1 MGKIGD
7 LWVKLKL
14 KSDEYKKG
22 LESAKQ
28 ETKDFGTWVQANWKK
43 VAAAIAAATAAI
55 RAFASGVKI
64 IADFEKAN
72 SVLAG
77 VLGKTVGEIK
87 ALSNSAE
94 MLGRSTAYTATQV
107 TGLQTELAKLGF
119 GEGQIMSMQKAILDF
134 ATAMGVELADAAAFT
149 GSTLRTF
156 GLRASDTEDALN
168 VLAVASDKSAL
179 GFSKLNTA
187 MPIVG
192 PVAKS
197 IGLDIRDTASLLG
210 VLANSGFDASSAA
223 TALRNIFLYLADSS
237 SKLSKAIGK
246 PVKTL
251 PDLLDGLDKLKE
263 QGLSVGE
270 ALELTDKRAVAAF
283 TTLVEGTASARD
295 LRAALEDVNGAIDEK
310 AQAQI
315 DNIKGSVELLKSAWE
330 GFILGM
336 QNSKG
341 TIKSIL
347 DWLTEALEKASLLFD
362 GVRKQ
367 NYQRMY
373 TAAATNVYKGGGKTE
388 AEAYMQRELK
398 AKEAE
403 LARLQALSKQ
413 TVSPFESTPT
423 AAARNARNKVGG
435 VQEQLEAMKDAFAA
449 VADQI
454 KNDSAVI
461 VQTTTDAGKDA
472 GDALLEALTQSLSRG
487 KVKDDMADFRAQ
499 VAEEAEA
506 IAADDAFQKAAD
518 PLLEFEKT
526 HSEVLDR
533 LNQKQQVFADL
544 VQDSYAQAA
553 RAAYEYAQ
561 QEQES
566 MDLANEAAETAME
579 GLQRL
584 EDMSVDIGDYLGN
597 AFAASVSDSFQTLT
611 DALTGVSDFDAG
623 TLVSALLEPFANM
636 AKQLGEFM
644 MSTGTAILIAKKFA
658 FTNPAAMIA
667 AGAALTVLGA
677 ALSSGIQAISSSLGS
692 GGDASTSSASAGS
705 STSTTDSNVS
715 TEMTIYVKGKLS
727 GKDIVISGDN
737 ARNYYGR

>member
-22 LESAKQ
+22 LENAKK

-43 VAAAIAAATAAI
+43 VTAAIAAATAAI
-55 RAFASGVKI
+55 KVFASGVKI

-237 SKLSKAIGK
+237 SKLSQAIGK

-251 PDLLDGLDKLKE
+251 PDLLDGLDKLKN

-283 TTLVEGTASARD
+283 TTLIEGTASARD
-295 LRAALEDVNGAIDEK
+295 LRAALEEVNGAIDKK

-341 TIKSIL
+341 TIKNIL

-373 TAAATNVYKGGGKTE
+373 TAAATNVYKGGGKAE

-423 AAARNARNKVGG
+423 AAARDARNKVGG

-487 KVKDDMADFRAQ
+487 KVKDDMAEFRAI

-518 PLLEFEKT
+518 PLQEFENT

-533 LNQKQQVFADL
+533 LNHKQQVFADL

-623 TLVSALLEPFANM
+623 TLVSALLEPFAKM
-636 AKQLGEFM
+636 AKQLGEYLM
-644 MSTGTAILIAKKFA
+644 ETGAAIVIVKKLMFK
-658 FTNPAAMIA
+658 NPWAMIA
-667 AGAALTVLGA
+667 AGAALTALGA
-677 ALSSGIQAISSSLGS
+677 AMSSGLQAISNSLGS

-705 STSTTDSNVS
+705 STSSIDSNLS

>member
-14 KSDEYKKG
+14 KSDDYKKG
-22 LESAKQ
+22 LENAKQ
-28 ETKDFGTWVQANWKK
+28 ETKDFGSWVKQNWMK
-43 VAAAIAAATAAI
+43 VTAAIAAATAAI
-55 RAFASGVKI
+55 KTFAAGVKT

-107 TGLQTELAKLGF
+107 TELQTELAKLGF
-119 GEGQIMSMQKAILDF
+119 GQGQIMSMQKAILNF
-134 ATAMGVELADAAAFT
+134 ATAMGVELADAASFT

-179 GFSKLNTA
+179 GFAKLNTA

-197 IGLDIRDTASLLG
+197 IGLDIRDTATLLG
-210 VLANSGFDASSAA
+210 VLANSGFDASSSA

-237 SKLSKAIGK
+237 SKLSQAIGK

-251 PDLLDGLDKLKE
+251 PDLLDGLDKLKK
-263 QGLSVGE
+263 QGFSVGE
-270 ALELTDKRAVAAF
+270 ALKLTDKEAVAAF
-283 TTLVEGTASARD
+283 TTLIEGTASARD
-295 LRAALEDVNGAIDEK
+295 LRAALEEVNGAIDEK
-310 AQAQI
+310 AQAQVQ
-315 DNIKGSVELLKSAWE
+315 NIAGSVDKLKSAWN
-330 GFILGM
+330 GLILGM
-336 QNSKG
+336 QDSKG
-341 TIKSIL
+341 VIKGVL
-347 DWLTEALEKASLLFD
+347 DWLTEALDKVSLLFN

-373 TAAATNVYKGGGKTE
+373 TAAANNVYKGGGKAE

-423 AAARNARNKVGG
+423 AGARGAKRKLGPL
-435 VQEQLEAMKDAFAA
+435 QEQLEAMKDAFAA

-472 GDALLEALTQSLSRG
+472 GDALLDALQKTLSKG
-487 KVKDDMADFRAQ
+487 KTNDAMSDFRAQ
-499 VAEEAEA
+499 VAEEAEV
-506 IAADDAFQKAAD
+506 IAADEEFQKMAD
-518 PLLEFEKT
+518 PLEEFERI
-526 HSEVLDR
+526 HADVLDR
-533 LNQKQQVFADL
+533 MNDKQRTFAEL
-544 VQDSYAQAA
+544 AQESYAQAA
-553 RAAYEYAQ
+553 RAAYNYAIS
-561 QEQES
+561 EQES
-566 MDLANEAAETAME
+566 MDIAQDAADTAME
-579 GLQRL
+579 SL
-584 EDMSVDIGDYLGN
+584 EERIQKADELNNMLAKAITSSI
-597 AFAASVSDSFQTLT
+597 SDSMQAFT
-611 DALTGVSDFDAG
+611 DMLFGLSDADASDVLG
-623 TLVSALLEPFANM
+623 ALLQPFANTLT
-636 AKQLGEFM
+636 QLGEM
-644 MSTGTAILIAKKFA
+644 LILEGSGIEVFKESMASLDGPVA
-658 FTNPAAMIA
+658 IA
-667 AGAALTVLGA
+667 AGVALVALGA
-677 ALSSGIQAISSSLGS
+677 ALSSGIKALGS
-692 GGDASTSSASAGS
+692 SGGSSAMSSGS
-705 STSTTDSNVS
+705 SATSNANSDTTIS
-715 TEMTIYVKGKLS
+715 TEMTIYVKGKIS
-727 GKDIVISGDN
+727 GKDILISGDN
-737 ARNYYGR
+737 AKKYYGR

>member
-237 SKLSKAIGK
+237 SKLSQAIGK

-283 TTLVEGTASARD
+283 TTLVEGTASARE
-295 LRAALEDVNGAIDEK
+295 LRAALEEVNGAVDEK

-341 TIKSIL
+341 AIKSVL

-373 TAAATNVYKGGGKTE
+373 TAAATNVYKGGGKAE

-435 VQEQLEAMKDAFAA
+435 VQEQLDAMKDAFAA

-487 KVKDDMADFRAQ
+487 KVKDDMADFRAL

-518 PLLEFEKT
+518 PLEEFERT

-544 VQDSYAQAA
+544 AQDSYAQAA

-566 MDLANEAAETAME
+566 MDIAQDAAETAME

-623 TLVSALLEPFANM
+623 TLVTALLEPFANM

-705 STSTTDSNVS
+705 STSTTDSNVT

>member
-251 PDLLDGLDKLKE
+251 PDLLDGLDKLKK

-373 TAAATNVYKGGGKTE
+373 TAAATNVYKGGGKAE

-423 AAARNARNKVGG
+423 AAARNARSKVGG

-487 KVKDDMADFRAQ
+487 KVKDDMAEFRAL

-518 PLLEFEKT
+518 PLLEFENT

-533 LNQKQQVFADL
+533 LNNKQQVFADL

-623 TLVSALLEPFANM
+623 TLVTALLEPFANM

-667 AGAALTVLGA
+667 AGAALTVLGS

-692 GGDASTSSASAGS
+692 GGNASTSSASAGS

>member
-22 LESAKQ
+22 LDEAKGK
-28 ETKDFGTWVQANWKK
+28 TRKFSDGLKSMSNMA
-43 VAAAIAAATAAI
+43 VAIWAAIGAAATKMSLDFVKSSQTIGDQWDILMTQVSTRLQQI
-55 RAFASGVKI
+55 RAEVNRGIAEGGVKG
-64 IADFEKAN
+64 FF
-72 SVLAG
+72 
-77 VLGKTVGEIK
+77 K
-87 ALSNSAE
+87 ALFSDSTEVAAMDVGKAMSMAQDAMTEIEYAFRINMAQTKPKLHELYLKMMNSA
-94 MLGRSTAYTATQV
+94 LSATDR
-107 TGLQTELAKLGF
+107 E
-119 GEGQIMSMQKAILDF
+119 
-134 ATAMGVELADAAAFT
+134 
-149 GSTLRTF
+149 
-156 GLRASDTEDALN
+156 
-168 VLAVASDKSAL
+168 
-179 GFSKLNTA
+179 
-187 MPIVG
+187 
-192 PVAKS
+192 
-197 IGLDIRDTASLLG
+197 
-210 VLANSGFDASSAA
+210 
-223 TALRNIFLYLADSS
+223 
-237 SKLSKAIGK
+237 
-246 PVKTL
+246 
-251 PDLLDGLDKLKE
+251 
-263 QGLSVGE
+263 
-270 ALELTDKRAVAAF
+270 
-283 TTLVEGTASARD
+283 
-295 LRAALEDVNGAIDEK
+295 
-310 AQAQI
+310 
-315 DNIKGSVELLKSAWE
+315 
-330 GFILGM
+330 
-336 QNSKG
+336 
-341 TIKSIL
+341 
-347 DWLTEALEKASLLFD
+347 
-362 GVRKQ
+362 
-367 NYQRMY
+367 
-373 TAAATNVYKGGGKTE
+373 AAATDYRKQVENIYKPRVVGLKDIMDKTVQQYLVIAGMDKNKYSTDKTIELIKMMGSQPEKVE
-388 AEAYMQRELK
+388 AQYNDFFKGYQSVGDKISGNLVNTMEAYYNATNEMNDMLK
-398 AKEAE
+398 RADRTAQSMAKSG
-403 LARLQALSKQ
+403 LDDLIKKL
-413 TVSPFESTPT
+413 
-423 AAARNARNKVGG
+423 GG
-435 VQEQLEAMKDAFAA
+435 AKD
-449 VADQI
+449 
-454 KNDSAVI
+454 
-461 VQTTTDAGKDA
+461 G
-472 GDALLEALTQSLSRG
+472 
-487 KVKDDMADFRAQ
+487 MADFRAQ

-518 PLLEFEKT
+518 PLPEFENT

-533 LNQKQQVFADL
+533 LNHKQQVFADL

-692 GGDASTSSASAGS
+692 GGNASTSSASAGT
-705 STSTTDSNVS
+705 STSSIDSNLS

>member
-14 KSDEYKKG
+14 KSDDYKKG
-22 LESAKQ
+22 LENAKQ
-28 ETKDFGTWVQANWKK
+28 ETKDFGSWVKQNWMK
-43 VAAAIAAATAAI
+43 VTAAIAAATAAI
-55 RAFASGVKI
+55 KTFAAGVKT

-107 TGLQTELAKLGF
+107 TELQTELAKLGF
-119 GEGQIMSMQKAILDF
+119 GQGQIMSMQKAILNF
-134 ATAMGVELADAAAFT
+134 ATAMGVELADAASFT

-179 GFSKLNTA
+179 GFAKLNTA

-197 IGLDIRDTASLLG
+197 IGLDIRDTATLLG
-210 VLANSGFDASSAA
+210 VLANSGFDASSSA

-237 SKLSKAIGK
+237 SKLSQAIGK

-251 PDLLDGLDKLKE
+251 PDLLDGLDKLKK
-263 QGLSVGE
+263 QGFSVGE
-270 ALELTDKRAVAAF
+270 ALKLTDKEAVAAF
-283 TTLVEGTASARD
+283 TTLIEGTASARD
-295 LRAALEDVNGAIDEK
+295 LRAALEEVNGAIDEK
-310 AQAQI
+310 AQAQVQ
-315 DNIKGSVELLKSAWE
+315 NIAGSVDKLKSAWN
-330 GFILGM
+330 GLILGM
-336 QNSKG
+336 QDSKG
-341 TIKSIL
+341 VIKGVL
-347 DWLTEALEKASLLFD
+347 DWLTGVLDKASLLFD

-373 TAAATNVYKGGGKTE
+373 TAAATNVYKGGGKAE

-423 AAARNARNKVGG
+423 AGARGAKRKLGPL
-435 VQEQLEAMKDAFAA
+435 QEQLEAMKDAFAA

-472 GDALLEALTQSLSRG
+472 GDALLDALQKTLSKG
-487 KVKDDMADFRAQ
+487 KTNDAMSDFRAQ
-499 VAEEAEA
+499 VAEEAEV
-506 IAADDAFQKAAD
+506 IAADEEFQKMAD
-518 PLLEFEKT
+518 PLEEFERT
-526 HSEVLDR
+526 HADVLDR
-533 LNQKQQVFADL
+533 MNDKQRTFAEL
-544 VQDSYAQAA
+544 AQESYAKAA
-553 RAAYEYAQ
+553 RAAYNYAIS
-561 QEQES
+561 EQES

-584 EDMSVDIGDYLGN
+584 EEMSIDIGKYLGR
-597 AFAASVSDSFQTLT
+597 AFAESVSGSFQVLT
-611 DALTGVSDFDAG
+611 DALAGVSDFDASK
-623 TLVSALLEPFANM
+623 LVSALLQPFADM
-636 AKQLGEFM
+636 ATQMGEYM
-644 MSTGTAILIAKKFA
+644 IEIGTAIIVTEKYAI
-658 FTNPAAMIA
+658 TNPYLAIA
-667 AGAALTVLGA
+667 AGAALVALGS
-677 ALSSGIQAISSSLGS
+677 ALSSGLQAISSSLGS
-692 GGDASTSSASAGS
+692 SGSASSSASAGS
-705 STSTTDSNVS
+705 STSTTDSNIS
-715 TEMTIYVKGKLS
+715 TEMTIYVKGKIS
-727 GKDIVISGDN
+727 GKDILISGDN
-737 ARNYYGR
+737 AKKYYGR

>member
-14 KSDEYKKG
+14 KSDDYKKG
-22 LESAKQ
+22 LENAKQ
-28 ETKDFGTWVQANWKK
+28 ETKDFGSWVKQNWMK
-43 VAAAIAAATAAI
+43 VTAAIAAATAAI
-55 RAFASGVKI
+55 KTFAAGVKT

-107 TGLQTELAKLGF
+107 TELQTELAKLGF
-119 GEGQIMSMQKAILDF
+119 GQGQIMSMQKAILNF
-134 ATAMGVELADAAAFT
+134 ATAMGVELADAASFT

-179 GFSKLNTA
+179 GFAKLNTA

-197 IGLDIRDTASLLG
+197 IGLDIRDTATLLG
-210 VLANSGFDASSAA
+210 VLANSGFDASSSA

-237 SKLSKAIGK
+237 SKLSQAIGK

-251 PDLLDGLDKLKE
+251 PDLLDGLDKLKK
-263 QGLSVGE
+263 QGFSVGE
-270 ALELTDKRAVAAF
+270 ALKLTDKEAVAAF
-283 TTLVEGTASARD
+283 TTLIEGTASARD
-295 LRAALEDVNGAIDEK
+295 LRAALEEVNGAIDEK
-310 AQAQI
+310 AQAQVQ
-315 DNIKGSVELLKSAWE
+315 NIAGSVDKLKSAWN
-330 GFILGM
+330 GLILGM
-336 QNSKG
+336 QDSKG
-341 TIKSIL
+341 VIKGVL
-347 DWLTEALEKASLLFD
+347 DWLTKAIDKASLLFS

-373 TAAATNVYKGGGKTE
+373 TAAATNVYKGGGKAE

-413 TVSPFESTPT
+413 TLSPFESTPT
-423 AAARNARNKVGG
+423 AGARGAKRKLGPL
-435 VQEQLEAMKDAFAA
+435 QEQLEAMKDAFAA

-472 GDALLEALTQSLSRG
+472 GDALLDALQKTLSKG
-487 KVKDDMADFRAQ
+487 KTNDAMSDFRAQ
-499 VAEEAEA
+499 VAEEAEV
-506 IAADDAFQKAAD
+506 IAADEEFQHMAD
-518 PLLEFEKT
+518 PLEEFERT
-526 HSEVLDR
+526 HADVLDR
-533 LNQKQQVFADL
+533 MNDKQRTFAEL
-544 VQDSYAQAA
+544 AQESYAQAA
-553 RAAYEYAQ
+553 LAAYNYAIS
-561 QEQES
+561 EQES

-584 EDMSVDIGDYLGN
+584 EDMSIDIGEYLGR
-597 AFAASVSDSFQTLT
+597 AFAESVSGSFQVLT
-611 DALTGVSDFDAG
+611 DALAGVSDFD
-623 TLVSALLEPFANM
+623 TSKLVSALLQPFADM
-636 AKQLGEFM
+636 AKQMGEYM
-644 MSTGTAILIAKKFA
+644 ITTGTAILVTEKYAIS
-658 FTNPAAMIA
+658 NPYAMIA
-667 AGAALTVLGA
+667 AGVALTALGS
-677 ALSSGIQAISSSLGS
+677 ALSSGLQAISSSLGS
-692 GGDASTSSASAGS
+692 SGSASSSASAGS
-705 STSTTDSNVS
+705 STSTTDSNIS
-715 TEMTIYVKGKLS
+715 TEMTIYVKGKIS
-727 GKDIVISGDN
+727 GKDILISGDN
-737 ARNYYGR
+737 AKKYYGR

>member
-14 KSDEYKKG
+14 KSDDYKKG
-22 LESAKQ
+22 LENAKQ
-28 ETKDFGTWVQANWKK
+28 ETKDFGSWVKQNWMK
-43 VAAAIAAATAAI
+43 VTAAIAAATAAI
-55 RAFASGVKI
+55 KTFAAGVKT

-107 TGLQTELAKLGF
+107 TELQTELAKLGF
-119 GEGQIMSMQKAILDF
+119 GQGQIMSMQKAILNF
-134 ATAMGVELADAAAFT
+134 ATAMGVELADAASFT

-179 GFSKLNTA
+179 GFAKLNTA

-197 IGLDIRDTASLLG
+197 IGLDIRDTATLLG
-210 VLANSGFDASSAA
+210 VLANSGFDASSSA

-237 SKLSKAIGK
+237 SKLSQAIGK

-251 PDLLDGLDKLKE
+251 PDLLDGLDKLKK
-263 QGLSVGE
+263 QGFSVGE
-270 ALELTDKRAVAAF
+270 ALKLTDKEAVAAF
-283 TTLVEGTASARD
+283 TTLIEGTASARD
-295 LRAALEDVNGAIDEK
+295 LRAALEEVNGAIDEK
-310 AQAQI
+310 AQAQVQ
-315 DNIKGSVELLKSAWE
+315 NIAGSVDKLKSAWN
-330 GFILGM
+330 GLILGM
-336 QNSKG
+336 QDGKG
-341 TIKSIL
+341 VIKGVL
-347 DWLTEALEKASLLFD
+347 DWLTKALDKASLLFD

-373 TAAATNVYKGGGKTE
+373 TAAATNVYKGGGKAE

-423 AAARNARNKVGG
+423 AGARGAKRKLGPL
-435 VQEQLEAMKDAFAA
+435 QEQLEAMKDAFAA

-461 VQTTTDAGKDA
+461 VQTTTDTGKDA
-472 GDALLEALTQSLSRG
+472 GDALLDALQKTLSKG
-487 KVKDDMADFRAQ
+487 KTNDAMSDFRAQ
-499 VAEEAEA
+499 VAEEAEV
-506 IAADDAFQKAAD
+506 IAADEEFQKMAD
-518 PLLEFEKT
+518 PLEEFERT
-526 HSEVLDR
+526 HADVLDR
-533 LNQKQQVFADL
+533 MNDKQRTFAEL
-544 VQDSYAQAA
+544 AQESYAKAA
-553 RAAYEYAQ
+553 LAAYNYAIS
-561 QEQES
+561 EQES

-584 EDMSVDIGDYLGN
+584 EEMSIDIGKYLGR
-597 AFAASVSDSFQTLT
+597 AFAESVSGSFQVLT
-611 DALTGVSDFDAG
+611 DALAGVSDFDASK
-623 TLVSALLEPFANM
+623 LVSALLQPFADM
-636 AKQLGEFM
+636 ATQMGEYM
-644 MSTGTAILIAKKFA
+644 IEIGTAIIVTEKYAIS
-658 FTNPAAMIA
+658 NPYLAIA
-667 AGAALTVLGA
+667 AGAALVALGS
-677 ALSSGIQAISSSLGS
+677 ALSSGLQAISSSLGS
-692 GGDASTSSASAGS
+692 SGSASSSASAGS
-705 STSTTDSNVS
+705 STSTTDSNIS
-715 TEMTIYVKGKLS
+715 TEMTIYVKGKIS
-727 GKDIVISGDN
+727 GKDILISGDN
-737 ARNYYGR
+737 AKKYYGR

>member
-14 KSDEYKKG
+14 KSDDYKKG
-22 LESAKQ
+22 LENAKQ
-28 ETKDFGTWVQANWKK
+28 ETKDFGSWVKQNWMK
-43 VAAAIAAATAAI
+43 VTAAIAAATAAI
-55 RAFASGVKI
+55 KTFAAGVKT

-107 TGLQTELAKLGF
+107 TELQTELAKLGF
-119 GEGQIMSMQKAILDF
+119 GQGQIMSMQKAILNF
-134 ATAMGVELADAAAFT
+134 ATAMGVELADAASFT

-179 GFSKLNTA
+179 GFAKLNTA

-197 IGLDIRDTASLLG
+197 IGLDIRDTATLLG
-210 VLANSGFDASSAA
+210 VLANSGFDASSSA

-237 SKLSKAIGK
+237 SKLSQAIGK

-251 PDLLDGLDKLKE
+251 PDLLDGLDKLKNR
-263 QGLSVGE
+263 GFSVGE
-270 ALELTDKRAVAAF
+270 ALKLTDKEAVAAF
-283 TTLVEGTASARD
+283 TTLIEGTASARD
-295 LRAALEDVNGAIDEK
+295 LRAALEEVNGAIDEK
-310 AQAQI
+310 AQAQVQ
-315 DNIKGSVELLKSAWE
+315 NIAGSVDKLKSAWN
-330 GFILGM
+330 GLILGM
-336 QNSKG
+336 QDSKG
-341 TIKSIL
+341 VIKGVL
-347 DWLTEALEKASLLFD
+347 DWLTAALDKASLLFN

-373 TAAATNVYKGGGKTE
+373 TAAATNVYKGGGKAE

-423 AAARNARNKVGG
+423 AGARGAKRKLGPL
-435 VQEQLEAMKDAFAA
+435 QEQLEAMKDAFAA

-472 GDALLEALTQSLSRG
+472 GDALLDALQKTLSKG
-487 KVKDDMADFRAQ
+487 KTNDAMSDFRAQ
-499 VAEEAEA
+499 VAEEAEVIAADEEFQKMADPLEEFEKSHAELLDHLNHKQQIFADMSQDAYAKAAKAAYDYATNEQSALDLADEAAQTALENLRASQEKAAELNNSFSEA
-506 IAADDAFQKAAD
+506 IAA
-518 PLLEFEKT
+518 
-526 HSEVLDR
+526 
-533 LNQKQQVFADL
+533 
-544 VQDSYAQAA
+544 
-553 RAAYEYAQ
+553 
-561 QEQES
+561 
-566 MDLANEAAETAME
+566 
-579 GLQRL
+579 GL
-584 EDMSVDIGDYLGN
+584 
-597 AFAASVSDSFQTLT
+597 SDSTQAFT
-611 DALTGVSDFDAG
+611 DMLFNLEGADASAVLG
-623 TLVSALLEPFANM
+623 ALLQPFANM
-636 AKQLGEFM
+636 SKQLGEM
-644 MSTGTAILIAKKFA
+644 LIIEGLGIKA
-658 FTNPAAMIA
+658 FKESMETLNPYVAVA
-667 AGAALTVLGA
+667 AGAALVALGA
-677 ALSSGIQAISSSLGS
+677 ALSSGIKALGS
-692 GGDASTSSASAGS
+692 SGGSSAMSSGS
-705 STSTTDSNVS
+705 SATSNANSDTTIS
-715 TEMTIYVKGKLS
+715 TEMTIYVKGKIS
-727 GKDIVISGDN
+727 GKDILISGDN
-737 ARNYYGR
+737 AKKYYGR

>member
-22 LESAKQ
+22 LENAKK

-43 VAAAIAAATAAI
+43 VTAAIAAATAAI
-55 RAFASGVKI
+55 KAFASGVKI

-94 MLGRSTAYTATQV
+94 MLGRSTSYTATEV
-107 TGLQTELAKLGF
+107 TQLQTELAKLGF
-119 GEGQIMSMQKAILDF
+119 GDGQIMSMQKAILNF
-134 ATAMGVELADAAAFT
+134 ATAMGVELADAAAFS
-149 GSTLRTF
+149 GATLRTF

-168 VLAVASDKSAL
+168 VLAVAADKSAL
-179 GFSKLNTA
+179 GFSNLNTA

-197 IGLDIRDTASLLG
+197 IGLDIRDTATLLG
-210 VLANSGFDASSAA
+210 VLANSGFDASSSS
-223 TALRNIFLYLADSS
+223 TALRNIFLFLADSS
-237 SKLSKAIGK
+237 SKLSQAIGK

-251 PDLLDGLDKLKE
+251 PDLLDGLDKLKS
-263 QGLSVGE
+263 QGLEVSK
-270 ALELTDKRAVAAF
+270 ALELTNRQSVSAF
-283 TTLVEGTASARD
+283 TTLVEGTASARE
-295 LRAALEDVNGAIDEK
+295 LRAALDDVNGAIDAK
-310 AQAQI
+310 AQAQVQ
-315 DNIKGSVELLKSAWE
+315 NIAGSVDKLKSAWN
-330 GFILGM
+330 GLILGM
-336 QNSKG
+336 QDSKG
-341 TIKSIL
+341 VIKGVL

-423 AAARNARNKVGG
+423 AAARDARSKVGG
-435 VQEQLEAMKDAFAA
+435 VKEQLEAMKDAFAA

-472 GDALLEALTQSLSRG
+472 GDALLEALTQSLSSG

-533 LNQKQQVFADL
+533 LNHKQQIFADL

-566 MDLANEAAETAME
+566 MDLANDAAETAME

-623 TLVSALLEPFANM
+623 TLVTALLEPFANM

-705 STSTTDSNVS
+705 STSSIDSNLS

>member
-22 LESAKQ
+22 LENAKK

-283 TTLVEGTASARD
+283 TTLVEGTASARE
-295 LRAALEDVNGAIDEK
+295 LRAALEEVNGAVDEK

-373 TAAATNVYKGGGKTE
+373 TAAATNVYKGGGKAE

-423 AAARNARNKVGG
+423 AAARDARNKVGG
-435 VQEQLEAMKDAFAA
+435 VQEQLDAMKDAFAA

-472 GDALLEALTQSLSRG
+472 GDALLEALTKSLSRG
-487 KVKDDMADFRAQ
+487 KVKDDMAEFRAL

-518 PLLEFEKT
+518 PLEEFEKT

-705 STSTTDSNVS
+705 STSTIDSNVA

>member
-22 LESAKQ
+22 LENAKQ
-28 ETKDFGTWVQANWKK
+28 ETKAFGTWVQANWKK
-43 VAAAIAAATAAI
+43 VAAAIAVATAAI

-94 MLGRSTAYTATQV
+94 KLGRSTAYTATQV

-251 PDLLDGLDKLKE
+251 PDLLDGLDKLKK

-336 QNSKG
+336 QNCKG
-341 TIKSIL
+341 PIKSIL

-373 TAAATNVYKGGGKTE
+373 TAAATNVYKGGGKAE

-423 AAARNARNKVGG
+423 AAARDARNKVGS
-435 VQEQLEAMKDAFAA
+435 VQEQLDAMKDAFAA

-487 KVKDDMADFRAQ
+487 KVKDDMAEFRAL

-518 PLLEFEKT
+518 PLEEFEKT

-579 GLQRL
+579 GLQSL
-584 EDMSVDIGDYLGN
+584 EDLSVDISGYLGD

-623 TLVSALLEPFANM
+623 TLVSALLDPFANM

-644 MSTGTAILIAKKFA
+644 MSTGTAILIAKKLA

>member
-14 KSDEYKKG
+14 KADEYKKG
-22 LESAKQ
+22 LEQARQDTASFS
-28 ETKDFGTWVQANWKK
+28 EWVKKNWLK
-43 VAAAIAAATAAI
+43 VTAGIAAATAAI
-55 RAFASGVKI
+55 KAFSKGVAI

-107 TGLQTELAKLGF
+107 TELQTELAKLGF
-119 GEGQIMSMQKAILDF
+119 GQGQIMSMQKAILNF
-134 ATAMGVELADAAAFT
+134 ATAMGVELADAASFT

-179 GFSKLNTA
+179 GFAKLNTA

-197 IGLDIRDTASLLG
+197 IGLDIRDTATLLG
-210 VLANSGFDASSAA
+210 VLANSGFDASSSA

-237 SKLSKAIGK
+237 SKLSQAIGK

-251 PDLLDGLDKLKE
+251 PDLLDGLDKLKK
-263 QGLSVGE
+263 QGFSVGE
-270 ALELTDKRAVAAF
+270 ALKLTDKEAVAAF
-283 TTLVEGTASARD
+283 TTLIEGTASARD
-295 LRAALEDVNGAIDEK
+295 LRAALEEVNGAIDEK
-310 AQAQI
+310 AQAQVQ
-315 DNIKGSVELLKSAWE
+315 NIAGSVDKLKSAWN
-330 GFILGM
+330 GLILGI
-336 QNSKG
+336 QDSKG
-341 TIKSIL
+341 VIKGVL
-347 DWLTEALEKASLLFD
+347 DWLTKVLNKVSLLFD

-373 TAAATNVYKGGGKTE
+373 TAAATNVYKGGGKAE

-423 AAARNARNKVGG
+423 AEARGAKRKLGPL
-435 VQEQLEAMKDAFAA
+435 QEQLEAMKDAFAA

-472 GDALLEALTQSLSRG
+472 GDALLDALQKTLSKG
-487 KVKDDMADFRAQ
+487 KTNDAMSDFRAQ
-499 VAEEAEA
+499 VAEEAEV
-506 IAADDAFQKAAD
+506 IAADEEFQKMAD
-518 PLLEFEKT
+518 PLEEFERT
-526 HSEVLDR
+526 HAELLDR
-533 LNQKQQVFADL
+533 LNHKQQIFADMS
-544 VQDSYAQAA
+544 QDAYAKAA
-553 RAAYEYAQ
+553 KAAYDYATN
-561 QEQES
+561 EQS
-566 MDLANEAAETAME
+566 ALDLADEAAQTDLDNLRASQEKAAE
-579 GLQRL
+579 LNNSFSEAIAAGL
-584 EDMSVDIGDYLGN
+584 
-597 AFAASVSDSFQTLT
+597 SDSTQAFT
-611 DALTGVSDFDAG
+611 DMLFNLEGADASAVLG
-623 TLVSALLEPFANM
+623 ALLQPFANM
-636 AKQLGEFM
+636 SKQLGEM
-644 MSTGTAILIAKKFA
+644 LIIEGLGIKA
-658 FTNPAAMIA
+658 FKESMETLNPYVAVA
-667 AGAALTVLGA
+667 AGAALVALGA
-677 ALSSGIQAISSSLGS
+677 ALSSGIKALGS
-692 GGDASTSSASAGS
+692 SGGSSAMSSGS
-705 STSTTDSNVS
+705 SATSNANSDTTIS
-715 TEMTIYVKGKLS
+715 TEMTIYVKGKIS
-727 GKDIVISGDN
+727 GKDILISGDN
-737 ARNYYGR
+737 AKKYYGR